1 MLAAGFAAAG
11 RAGAMKAVFEK
22 LLKRGD
28 LTRDEAASVM
38 ETIAV
43 GKAEPVQVR
52 RRGAGRGPALAR
64 AALAH

>member
-1 MLAAGFAAAG
+1 
-11 RAGAMKAVFEK
+11 MKAVLEK

-38 ETIAV
+38 ETIAL

-52 RRGAGRGPALAR
+52 RRGAGRGPARAR